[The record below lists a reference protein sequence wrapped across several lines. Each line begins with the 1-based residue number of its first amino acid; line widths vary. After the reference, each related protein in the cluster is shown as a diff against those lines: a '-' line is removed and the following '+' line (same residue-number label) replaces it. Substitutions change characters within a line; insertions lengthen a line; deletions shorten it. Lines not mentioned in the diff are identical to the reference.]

1 MSMYKRFAAT
11 LLAATILAQPVWAA
25 PPLPAG
31 QDPSD
36 AEFGPPVAIQG
47 VTSVRVSCRG
57 QVFTLKVHSTT
68 LSDEYMVAA
77 DNPELARIARLFNT
91 RLEWDGSSRTLTSV
105 RDKDF
110 RFMKEGQ
117 DRVTHRESTSGSQE
131 AELPLASQMVDGA
144 VNIPLSALEEFLDV
158 RVTVRPNNL
167 VFIEPLI
174 RNVHFDSVNGKA
186 RLVVDSTAPV
196 NYKSFQLKSP
206 DRYVI
211 DISGAVLDTS
221 GLSVNHPEL
230 GNVRLGQFEL
240 GPAISRIVVPLPS
253 GAQVHAAK
261 SGQGQSLAFAMNI
274 PGEPSGPAVVAENS
288 NPNPEPAAPPQ
299 PKPHFDV
306 VQIPHYPSLRP
317 QPKHRPGTVQIPH
330 YPSMQLKHP
339 VEVVQIPHYPNQG
352 NVAPPPAPNNPP
364 PAAPSEDSGF
374 TTISGVSWNK
384 TATGAKLV
392 LNANG
397 PLSYEWQRLPDNRLV
412 LDIPNVLL
420 SDPKQEYPGNGETIS
435 AVRLVQNQ
443 PLPNPVVRVV
453 MDATKPLK
461 VNIVKGE
468 SENTMVMEVA
478 DNDPYPPN
486 RGSGSTG
493 RVAQVPG
500 TGRGLIVLDP
510 GHGGSD
516 VGAQNRALGLNEATV
531 TLDICKRLAIALR
544 EQGWNVIM
552 TRTENVDV
560 SYWGS
565 SATEELGARV
575 KVANERKADIFLSVH
590 CNASVSSSSS
600 GTSIHYYKQGDYVFA
615 HELQSNVIN
624 ATGCPNRGL
633 QANRFYVLTH
643 TQMPAVLVE
652 TAFISNSSEGSKL
665 GDPNFRQRVAD
676 GLAQGV
682 RQYASRNLNWTAAKP

>member
-1 MSMYKRFAAT
+1 
-11 LLAATILAQPVWAA
+11 
-25 PPLPAG
+25 
-31 QDPSD
+31 
-36 AEFGPPVAIQG
+36 
-47 VTSVRVSCRG
+47 
-57 QVFTLKVHSTT
+57 
-68 LSDEYMVAA
+68 
-77 DNPELARIARLFNT
+77 
-91 RLEWDGSSRTLTSV
+91 
-105 RDKDF
+105 
-110 RFMKEGQ
+110 
-117 DRVTHRESTSGSQE
+117 
-131 AELPLASQMVDGA
+131 
-144 VNIPLSALEEFLDV
+144 
-158 RVTVRPNNL
+158 
-167 VFIEPLI
+167 I

-274 PGEPSGPAVVAENS
+274 PGEPSGPA
-288 NPNPEPAAPPQ
+288 
-299 PKPHFDV
+299 
-306 VQIPHYPSLRP
+306 
-317 QPKHRPGTVQIPH
+317 
-330 YPSMQLKHP
+330 
-339 VEVVQIPHYPNQG
+339 G
-352 NVAPPPAPNNPP
+352 NVAPPPVAPNNPP
-364 PAAPSEDSGF
+364 PTAPSEDSGF

-384 TATGAKLV
+384 TANGAKLV

-420 SDPKQEYPGNGETIS
+420 SDPKQEYPGNGDTIS

-453 MDATKPLK
+453 MDASKPLK

-493 RVAQVPG
+493 RVAQAS
-500 TGRGLIVLDP
+500 GRGLIVLDP

-516 VGAQNRALGLNEATV
+516 VGAQNRALGINEATV
-531 TLDICKRLAIALR
+531 TLDICKRLAVALR

-615 HELQSNVIN
+615 HELQSNVIS

-652 TAFISNSSEGSKL
+652 TAFISNSQEGSKL

-676 GLAQGV
+676 GIAQGV
-682 RQYASRNLNWTAAKP
+682 RQYASRN